1 MDPAARAIDELP
13 SAIGGVLRAALQVD
27 EVVTHVVPS
36 IGCTL
41 VLTKRRLLIVR
52 DGSSFRPRTGVRQ
65 WDVGPGLAVRPGL
78 VRQGIGSLV
87 IRWDRDVTSV
97 FVRADRWDEALA
109 LVGAVRGR
117 VRIARTRT
125 GGSSSESD

>member
-13 SAIGGVLRAALQVD
+13 GAIGGVLRAALEAD
-27 EVVTHVVPS
+27 EIVTHVVPA

-41 VLTKRRLLIVR
+41 VLTARRLLIVR
-52 DGSSFRPRTGVRQ
+52 DGSSFRPRTGVRH

-87 IRWDRDVTSV
+87 IRWDRDITSV
-97 FVRADRWDEALA
+97 FVRADRWDDALA
-109 LVGAVRGR
+109 LIGAVRGR
-117 VRIARTRT
+117 VRVARTRP
-125 GGSSSESD
+125 GG